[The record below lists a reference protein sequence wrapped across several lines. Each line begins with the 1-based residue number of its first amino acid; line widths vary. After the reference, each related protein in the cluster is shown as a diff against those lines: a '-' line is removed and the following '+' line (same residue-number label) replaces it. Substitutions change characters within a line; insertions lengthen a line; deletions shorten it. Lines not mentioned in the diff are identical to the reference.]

1 MDYFRK
7 KGYSFIRFYTTISR
21 KLIFLRFWLNIFS
34 KAYFY
39 GSSLAFFGENLHSIA
54 RSVVQC
60 DSFRNRRKTKS
71 GTFPGPDRLLYFMK
85 ALFPSFDPALAF
97 ATSVL
102 DSVIKCIFSQRLD
115 GKLRNR
121 DPAEFFWYIDLKF
134 QNVPV
139 AVLLDLQ
146 ITQCMTFFLRER
158 DDIFSL
164 GK

>member
-39 GSSLAFFGENLHSIA
+39 SSSLAFFGENLHSIT

-85 ALFPSFDPALAF
+85 ALRCHSLTVVADRKDKCILFFPSFDQDFAF
-97 ATSVL
+97 AAAVL
-102 DSVIKCIFSQRLD
+102 DPVIKCILSQRLD

-134 QNVPV
+134 QDIPV
-139 AVLLDLQ
+139 AELLDL
-146 ITQCMTFFLRER
+146 
-158 DDIFSL
+158 
-164 GK
+164 